1 MIQQLINWK
10 TIALATFIVLVGLS
24 SLQVLQTPERI
35 LDDVTV
41 EEEGSMVILN
51 VKTNIPLRYE
61 DHFPESPS
69 NFIQIKVRA
78 ISFSGGDGTD
88 FMGNESILPGFVE
101 QVPIMDVAYEGS
113 VKGGPFISL
122 RFKEPVSYQI
132 KEDPDLNGVQIFIP
146 KSTRN

>member
-1 MIQQLINWK
+1 MIQKLINWK
-10 TIALATFIVLVGLS
+10 TILVATFILLVGLS

-41 EEEGSMVILN
+41 EEEGSMVILR
-51 VKTNIPLRYE
+51 VKTNLPLRYE
-61 DHFPESPS
+61 NHFPEGPS
-69 NFIQIKVRA
+69 DFIQIKVRA

-101 QVPIMDVAYEGS
+101 QVPIIDVAYEGS

-122 RFKEPVSYQI
+122 RFKEPINFQI
-132 KEDPDLNGVQIFIP
+132 KEDPDLNGIQVFIP
-146 KSTRN
+146 KNKRL